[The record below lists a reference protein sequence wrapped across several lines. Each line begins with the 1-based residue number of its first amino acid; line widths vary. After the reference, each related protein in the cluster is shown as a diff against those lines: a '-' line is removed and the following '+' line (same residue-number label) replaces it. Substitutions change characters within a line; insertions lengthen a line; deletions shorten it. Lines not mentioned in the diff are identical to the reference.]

1 MIQHLIATILLTAG
15 ILIYWFDVAKLHL
28 IFWVKPFNC
37 QSCLAFWVGIFSYL
51 IPTEYQLPI
60 IGATYS
66 IFLYIFLKDRY
77 NGNTTNSK

>member
-1 MIQHLIATILLTAG
+1 MIEHLIATILLTTG

-37 QSCLAFWVGIFSYL
+37 QSCLAFWVGL
-51 IPTEYQLPI
+51 IAYGLPIEYQLPI

-66 IFLYIFLKDRY
+66 IFLYIFLKEIY
-77 NGNTTNSK
+77 NGNTIKRK